1 LQIYNASNLRIRLIG
16 PDLQRTIT
24 ALACK
29 RDLTF
34 AAVGRTIVETQRV
47 HKTGIYRGHVGR
59 IFQLMVLG
67 DYLLSLSEDRTVRV
81 WEIGSYDDPLSI
93 IQLEDDF
100 VPTCMAH
107 PDTYLNKIVVGARDG
122 RIHLWNFNSNSKVYE
137 FASFGSSICCI
148 VPSPALDIVGIGLSD
163 GYVMFIAFLFILQ
176 CASIEEM

>member
-1 LQIYNASNLRIRLIG
+1 
-16 PDLQRTIT
+16 
-24 ALACK
+24 
-29 RDLTF
+29 
-34 AAVGRTIVETQRV
+34 
-47 HKTGIYRGHVGR
+47 
-59 IFQLMVLG
+59 MVLG